1 MLMPTLTRAEE
12 AVGVANRP
20 NRQRIIIEK
29 VLIVFILRIVI
40 IINEFYNATN
50 VRQLQ
55 PQNVTQLRK
64 QVTSFTHSE
73 EEVRGKE

>member
-1 MLMPTLTRAEE
+1 MVMPTLTRAEE

-29 VLIVFILRIVI
+29 VLIVFISRIVI

>member
-1 MLMPTLTRAEE
+1 MVMPTLTRAEE

-20 NRQRIIIEK
+20 NRHRIIIEK
-29 VLIVFILRIVI
+29 VLIVFISRIVI